1 MKKLLFSSLIMIVF
15 SLNSFGQATNY
26 NPGDVVADFTVTDI
40 YGVTHNLYDY
50 LNDGK
55 YVMIDFF
62 FDTCGP
68 CQGYQPTY
76 NEFHDKYGCN
86 AEDVVC
92 ITMNNGSDSDAEVI
106 AYENTYGGSFRHA
119 PAISADGNAAAVD
132 TDFGVQAYPT
142 TVVINPDKTL
152 LVNDIWPAPNVAA
165 LEAPYPAGAITPAQC
180 SASGVSLEENS
191 VANFSVFPNPASD
204 KITIDLDEV
213 TGELFTVKMINVV
226 GQKVASYSISK
237 NSSSIDVSDLSSGQY
252 ILQLSNEDGYKNQQL
267 ISIQ

>member
-1 MKKLLFSSLIMIVF
+1 
-15 SLNSFGQATNY
+15 
-26 NPGDVVADFTVTDI
+26 
-40 YGVTHNLYDY
+40 
-50 LNDGK
+50 
-55 YVMIDFF
+55 MIDFF

-86 AEDVVC
+86 AEDVIC

-106 AYENTYGGSFRHA
+106 AYENTYGGSFHHA
-119 PAISADGNAAAVD
+119 PAISADGNAGAVD
-132 TDFGVQAYPT
+132 MDFGVQAYPT

-180 SASGVSLEENS
+180 SVVSLDENKL
-191 VANFSVFPNPASD
+191 ATFTVFPNPASD
-204 KITIDLDEV
+204 KISLDLEFLN
-213 TGELFTVKMINVV
+213 GNSFTVNMVNVL
-226 GQKVASYSISK
+226 GQNVATYTISK
-237 NSSSIDVSDLSSGQY
+237 SSSSIDVTDLHSGQY
-252 ILQLSNEDGYKNQQL
+252 FLQLSNDEGYQNQQL

>member
-1 MKKLLFSSLIMIVF
+1 MKKLLFSTLTVIAF

-26 NPGDVVADFTVTDI
+26 NPGDVVSDFTVTDI
-40 YGVTHNLYDY
+40 HGVTHNLYDY

-68 CQGYQPTY
+68 CQNFQPTY

-86 AEDVVC
+86 AEDVICLTV
-92 ITMNNGSDSDAEVI
+92 NNGSDNDAAVI
-106 AYENTYGGSFRHA
+106 AYENTYGGTFHHA
-119 PAISADGNAAAVD
+119 PAVSADGGSAAVD
-132 TDFGVQAYPT
+132 TDFGVAAYPT

-152 LVNDIWPAPNVAA
+152 MVNDIWPAANVAA

-180 SASGVSLEENS
+180 TVLSLERNELS
-191 VANFSVFPNPASD
+191 SFSVYPNPASE
-204 KITIDLDEV
+204 ILNIDLAEV
-213 TGELFTVKMINVV
+213 SGDNFSIEILNIM
-226 GQKVASYSISK
+226 GQKIAQFEISK
-237 NSSSIDVSDLSSGQY
+237 TDASINLSDLSSGQY
-252 ILQLSNEDGYKNQQL
+252 SLQLSNDGGYIGQQL